1 MTRLLPLLIGL
12 TLLCAAVP
20 AAAQPSTAAQ
30 APAAAH
36 PPAAAPPALTA
47 EQAQAAI
54 QVLND
59 PKQRAALAAA
69 LAAIAKAPT
78 TQPAQ
83 PPAPANPASPA
94 QPAKLAIPLAPNSLG
109 AQVLLSVEQF
119 LSHTSAHVVKGVQ
132 AARSL
137 PQLWNWLVTVTTEP
151 WARDFVLDAAWRL
164 GVALVLAGLVGY
176 GLRRA
181 VRRPMAVLE
190 SWAPTAEETTAPE
203 TAETEKAEG
212 TPATEENREP
222 DAAAGPDATAEQPEA
237 AEETGTEPELPAQ
250 PPRET
255 SEARAEAGETE
266 PPFPGRGPS
275 ASIMLRR
282 LPLVLARLLLDLVPL
297 VGFGLVGHLV
307 AASDL
312 GGSRSSRL
320 ILIAVI
326 DAYVLC
332 GAIMAIARM
341 MVSPGES
348 RLRLFHIPDLPATWL
363 TRWIR
368 RIAVVGVFGYAFVE
382 VGSLLGLSDD
392 ARLALLKTISL
403 VIHVF
408 LAIMLL
414 EKRRLI
420 AGLIRGRRDATGPM
434 ARLRLALAAVWLWIA
449 LVLIMALWF
458 VWAVEVPNGFT
469 WLLRFTFVTG
479 ALLISARLL
488 MILLSGLIDRGL
500 NVPVTRFPNLET
512 RLHLYH
518 PVINGLVR
526 FGVYALTLLAL
537 LQFFGLNGLTW
548 LTETDLGER
557 IASAFATIAVTFLL
571 AVAVWEAANIAI
583 DRHLEKL
590 AKEEQAVRSARLR
603 TLLPL
608 LRSAL
613 AITILVFAGLTV
625 LSEIG
630 INIGPLLA
638 GAGIIGVAIGF
649 GSQKL
654 VQDLINGI
662 FLLLENAMQVGD
674 QVTVSGLSG
683 AVEALSVR
691 TIRLRAGDGSVH
703 VIPFSSVTS
712 VTNVNRG
719 IGNAS
724 VSVVVDYTEDTDHVA
739 AVLTELVGGMRSE
752 PAFAGKML
760 SDLQL
765 WGVDKIDGAGA
776 TIVGQVVCTDSG
788 RWSVQREINRRM
800 KMRFEELG
808 IRLFNPMRTIAMP
821 PPSQPPAQASPPTE
835 ERPHERSR
843 AAE

>member
-1 MTRLLPLLIGL
+1 MIRLLPLLIGL
-12 TLLCAAVP
+12 ALLC
-20 AAAQPSTAAQ
+20 TAAQ
-30 APAAAH
+30 ARAQA
-36 PPAAAPPALTA
+36 PAAAPPALTA
-47 EQAQAAI
+47 QQAQAAI

-59 PKQRAALAAA
+59 PKERAALTAA
-69 LAAIAKAPT
+69 LAAIAKAPSG
-78 TQPAQ
+78 QPAQ
-83 PPAPANPASPA
+83 PSAPGNPGSPP

-109 AQVLLSVEQF
+109 AQVLLSVERF
-119 LSHTSAHVVKGVQ
+119 LSHTSAQVVKGVQ

-137 PQLWNWLVTVTTEP
+137 PQLWNWLVIVTTDP
-151 WARDFVLDAAWRL
+151 WARGFVLDSAWRL
-164 GVALVLAGLVGY
+164 MVALILAALVDY
-176 GLRRA
+176 GLQRA
-181 VRRPMAVLE
+181 VRGPTALLE
-190 SWAPTAEETTAPE
+190 SWAPTGNGSHPEETEDTEETDE
-203 TAETEKAEG
+203 TAET
-212 TPATEENREP
+212 
-222 DAAAGPDATAEQPEA
+222 Q
-237 AEETGTEPELPAQ
+237 ETDETRTEPKLSTD
-250 PPRET
+250 PPPET
-255 SEARAEAGETE
+255 SEARAEAGESE
-266 PPFPGRGPS
+266 PPVPRRSPS
-275 ASIMLRR
+275 ASMMLRR
-282 LPLVLARLLLDLVPL
+282 LPLVLARLLLDLVPII
-297 VGFGLVGHLV
+297 GFGLVGHLV
-307 AASDL
+307 AASEI

-320 ILIAVI
+320 VLLAVI

-332 GAIMAIARM
+332 AAILAVARM
-341 MVSPGES
+341 VFSPGES
-348 RLRLFHIPDLPATWL
+348 RLRLFHIPDSRAAWL
-363 TRWIR
+363 MRWIR
-368 RIAVVGVFGYAFVE
+368 RIVVVAVFGYAIAE

-392 ARLALLKTISL
+392 ARLALLKTVSL

-408 LAIMLL
+408 LAVMVLQ
-414 EKRRLI
+414 KRRLI
-420 AGLIRGRRDATGPM
+420 ARLIRGRPDATNPM
-434 ARLRLALAAVWLWIA
+434 ARLRLALAAVWHWIA
-449 LVLIMALWF
+449 LALIMALWV
-458 VWAVEVPNGFT
+458 VWAVEVPNGFS
-469 WLLRFTFVTG
+469 WLVRFTVITG
-479 ALLISARLL
+479 ALLISARLVL
-488 MILLSGLIDRGL
+488 ILLSGLIDRALNAPMTQFPGL
-500 NVPVTRFPNLET
+500 GT

-518 PVINGLVR
+518 PVVNGLLR
-526 FGVYALTLLAL
+526 FSVYALMLLAL
-537 LQFFGLNGLTW
+537 LQIYGLNGLTW
-548 LTETDLGER
+548 FAETDLGER
-557 IASAFATIAVTFLL
+557 IVSAFATIAVTFLL

-590 AKEEQAVRSARLR
+590 AKEQQAVRSARLR

-674 QVTVSGLSG
+674 WVTVSGLSG
-683 AVEALSVR
+683 TVEALSVR

-724 VSVVVDYTEDTDHVA
+724 VNVVVDYSEDTDHVA
-739 AVLTELVGGMRSE
+739 AVLTEIVAGMRSE
-752 PAFAGKML
+752 PDFAGKML

-776 TIVGQVVCTDSG
+776 TIAGQVVCTDSG
-788 RWSVQREINRRM
+788 RWSVQREFNRRM
-800 KMRFEELG
+800 KKRFQELG
-808 IRLFNPMRTIAMP
+808 ICLFNPMRNIAI
-821 PPSQPPAQASPPTE
+821 SPPAQAAPPAE

>member
-1 MTRLLPLLIGL
+1 MIRLLPLLIGL
-12 TLLCAAVP
+12 TLLCAAAAAHAQP
-20 AAAQPSTAAQ
+20 KAAAQLAV
-30 APAAAH
+30 
-36 PPAAAPPALTA
+36 TA

-54 QVLND
+54 HVLND
-59 PKQRAALAAA
+59 PKQRAALTAA
-69 LAAIAKAPT
+69 LAAIAKAPAA
-78 TQPAQ
+78 QPAQ
-83 PPAPANPASPA
+83 PPAAATTASPP

-109 AQVLLSVEQF
+109 AQVLFNVERF
-119 LSHTSAHVVKGVQ
+119 LSRTASQVVRAVQ

-137 PQLWNWLVTVTTEP
+137 PQLWNWLVIVTTEP
-151 WARDFVLDAAWRL
+151 WARDFVLDSAWRL
-164 GVALVLAGLVGY
+164 AVAVILAALLDY
-176 GLRRA
+176 GLQRA
-181 VRRPMAVLE
+181 VRRPIAALE
-190 SWAPTAEETTAPE
+190 SWAPTGNGTQAPE
-203 TAETEKAEG
+203 TEETEE
-212 TPATEENREP
+212 TEESEE
-222 DAAAGPDATAEQPEA
+222 TEEAEEA
-237 AEETGTEPELPAQ
+237 RETGTEPEPPAE
-250 PPRET
+250 P

-266 PPFPGRGPS
+266 PPVPRRGPS
-275 ASIMLRR
+275 ASIMLHR
-282 LPLVLARLLLDLVPL
+282 LPLVLARLLLDLVPI

-320 ILIAVI
+320 ILLAVI

-332 GAIMAIARM
+332 AAVLAIARM
-341 MVSPGES
+341 MFSPGES
-348 RLRLFHIPDLPATWL
+348 RLRLFHIPDSRAAWL
-363 TRWIR
+363 MRWIR
-368 RIAVVGVFGYAFVE
+368 RIVVVAVFGYAIAE
-382 VGSLLGLSDD
+382 VGSLLGLSED
-392 ARLALLKTISL
+392 ARLALLKTVSL
-403 VIHVF
+403 VVHVF
-408 LAIMLL
+408 LAIMVLQ
-414 EKRRLI
+414 KRRVI
-420 AGLIRGRRDATGPM
+420 ARLIRGRPDATGPM
-434 ARLRLALAAVWLWIA
+434 AGLRVALAAVWHWIA
-449 LVLIMALWF
+449 LVLIMALWV
-458 VWAVEVPNGFT
+458 VWVVEVPHAFS
-469 WLLRFTFVTG
+469 WLLRFTVITG
-479 ALLISARLL
+479 ALLIGARLL
-488 MILLSGLIDRGL
+488 SILLIGLIDRAL
-500 NVPVTRFPNLET
+500 NVPRTRFPTLEA

-518 PVINGLVR
+518 PVINGLLR
-526 FGVYALTLLAL
+526 FAVDALTLLAL
-537 LQFFGLNGLTW
+537 LQFYGLNGLTW
-548 LTETDLGER
+548 LAETNLGQR
-557 IASAFATIAVTFLL
+557 IAGAFATIAVTFVL

-583 DRHLEKL
+583 DRHLANL

-608 LRSAL
+608 LRTAL

-683 AVEALSVR
+683 TVEALSVR

-703 VIPFSSVTS
+703 VIPFSAVTS

-739 AVLTELVGGMRSE
+739 AVLTEIVAGMRSE
-752 PAFAGKML
+752 QAFADKML

-788 RWSVQREINRRM
+788 RWSVQRELNRRI
-800 KMRFEELG
+800 KMRCQELG
-808 IRLFNPMRTIAMP
+808 IRLFNPMHTIAIP
-821 PPSQPPAQASPPTE
+821 RPSQPPAQAAPPTE

>member
-1 MTRLLPLLIGL
+1 MIRLLPLLIGL
-12 TLLCAAVP
+12 TLWCTALAVPAHAQPSTATQAP
-20 AAAQPSTAAQ
+20 AAAQPPAAVQPALTAAQ
-30 APAAAH
+30 A
-36 PPAAAPPALTA
+36 
-47 EQAQAAI
+47 QAVI

-69 LAAIAKAPT
+69 LAAIAKVPT
-78 TQPAQ
+78 AEPAQ
-83 PPAPANPASPA
+83 PPAPANPASAP

-109 AQVLLSVEQF
+109 AQVLLSVSQF
-119 LSHTSAHVVKGVQ
+119 LSHTSAQVVKGVQ

-137 PQLWNWLVTVTTEP
+137 PQLWNWLVTVTTDP

-164 GVALVLAGLVGY
+164 GVALVLAALLDY
-176 GLRRA
+176 GLKRA
-181 VRRPMAVLE
+181 VRRPVAVLE
-190 SWAPTAEETTAPE
+190 SWAPAADETRGPETGETEETKKIE
-203 TAETEKAEG
+203 ETE
-212 TPATEENREP
+212 EP
-222 DAAAGPDATAEQPEA
+222 DAPAEPEARAEQPA
-237 AEETGTEPELPAQ
+237 AVQEEETRTEAELSSE

-266 PPFPGRGPS
+266 PPFPGRSPS

-307 AASDL
+307 AASEI

-320 ILIAVI
+320 ILLAVI

-348 RLRLFHIPDLPATWL
+348 RLRLFHIPDVPASWL

-408 LAIMLL
+408 LAIMVLQ
-414 EKRRLI
+414 KRRWI
-420 AGLIRGRRDATGPM
+420 AGLIRGRRDAGGPM
-434 ARLRLALAAVWLWIA
+434 ARLRLALATVWHWIA

-458 VWAVEVPNGFT
+458 VWAVEVPNGFAR
-469 WLLRFTFVTG
+469 LLRFTFVTG

-488 MILLSGLIDRGL
+488 MILLIGLIDRGL
-500 NVPVTRFPNLET
+500 NVPLTRFPNLET

-518 PVINGLVR
+518 PVINGLLR
-526 FGVYALTLLAL
+526 FGVYALMLLAL
-537 LQFFGLNGLTW
+537 LQFCGLNGLTW
-548 LTETDLGER
+548 LTETDLGQR

-571 AVAVWEAANIAI
+571 AVAVWEAANIGI
-583 DRHLEKL
+583 DRHLEEL

-739 AVLTELVGGMRSE
+739 AVLTEIVAGMRSE

-788 RWSVQREINRRM
+788 RWSVQREINRRI

-821 PPSQPPAQASPPTE
+821 TPAQASPPTE

>member
-1 MTRLLPLLIGL
+1 MIRLLPLLIGL
-12 TLLCAAVP
+12 TLLCAAAP
-20 AAAQPSTAAQ
+20 SRAQPH
-30 APAAAH
+30 APAQ
-36 PPAAAPPALTA
+36 PALTA

-59 PKQRAALAAA
+59 PKQRAALTAA

-78 TQPAQ
+78 GQPAQ
-83 PPAPANPASPA
+83 PPAPGNPGSPP
-94 QPAKLAIPLAPNSLG
+94 QSPKLAIPLAPNSLG
-109 AQVLLSVEQF
+109 AQVLLSVEGF
-119 LSHTSAHVVKGVQ
+119 LSHTSSQVVRGVQ

-137 PQLWNWLVTVTTEP
+137 PQLWNWLVIVTTDP
-151 WARDFVLDAAWRL
+151 WARRFVLDSAWRL
-164 GVALVLAGLVGY
+164 AVALILAALFHY
-176 GLRRA
+176 GLQRA
-181 VRRPMAVLE
+181 VRRPIAVLE
-190 SWAPTAEETTAPE
+190 SWAPTGIGSRAPE
-203 TAETEKAEG
+203 TEEAEELEETEETEETEDTG
-212 TPATEENREP
+212 EPQEPATEP
-222 DAAAGPDATAEQPEA
+222 K
-237 AEETGTEPELPAQ
+237 LPAEPQ
-250 PPRET
+250 PET

-266 PPFPGRGPS
+266 PPVPRRRPS
-275 ASIMLRR
+275 ASMMLRR
-282 LPLVLARLLLDLVPL
+282 LPLVLARLLLDLVPI

-320 ILIAVI
+320 VLLAVI

-332 GAIMAIARM
+332 AAVLAIARM
-341 MVSPGES
+341 VFSPGES
-348 RLRLFHIPDLPATWL
+348 RLRLFHIPDSRAAWL
-363 TRWIR
+363 MHWIR
-368 RIAVVGVFGYAFVE
+368 RIVVVAVFGYAIAE

-392 ARLALLKTISL
+392 ARLALLKTVSL
-403 VIHVF
+403 IIHVF
-408 LAIMLL
+408 LAIMVLQ
-414 EKRRLI
+414 KRRLI
-420 AGLIRGRRDATGPM
+420 ARLIRGRPDATGPT
-434 ARLRLALAAVWLWIA
+434 ARLRLALAAVWHWIA
-449 LVLIMALWF
+449 LVLIMALWV
-458 VWAVEVPNGFT
+458 VWAVEVPNGFS
-469 WLLRFTFVTG
+469 WLLRFTVITG
-479 ALLISARLL
+479 ALLIGARLL
-488 MILLSGLIDRGL
+488 LILLSGLIDRAL
-500 NVPVTRFPNLET
+500 NAPLTRFPGLET

-518 PVINGLVR
+518 PLANGLLR
-526 FGVYALTLLAL
+526 FGIYALMLLAL
-537 LQFFGLNGLTW
+537 LQLYGLNGLTW
-548 LTETDLGER
+548 FAETDLGQR
-557 IASAFATIAVTFLL
+557 VVSAFATIAVTILL
-571 AVAVWEAANIAI
+571 AIAVWEAANVAI
-583 DRHLEKL
+583 DRHLENL
-590 AKEEQAVRSARLR
+590 AKEQQAARSARLR

-608 LRSAL
+608 LRSSL

-630 INIGPLLA
+630 INIAPLLA

-724 VSVVVDYTEDTDHVA
+724 VSVVVDYTENTDHVA
-739 AVLTELVGGMRSE
+739 AVLTEIVAGMRSE
-752 PAFAGKML
+752 PEFAGKML

-776 TIVGQVVCTDSG
+776 TIAGQVVCTDSG
-788 RWSVQREINRRM
+788 RWSVQREFNRRM
-800 KMRFEELG
+800 KMRFQELG
-808 IRLFNPMRTIAMP
+808 ITLFNPMRTIAIP
-821 PPSQPPAQASPPTE
+821 PPAQPSAPAPAPAE